1 MVTLPFFGVA
11 CVLLILLS
19 VYPWLSLALLK

>member
-1 MVTLPFFGVA
+1 LPFFGIA

-19 VYPWLSLALLK
+19 IYPFLSLALLK